1 MAQPPIG
8 EGVVVDVPA
17 TTANLGPGFD
27 CLGAALDLNNRFELR
42 VVEGGVDRFDLHIE
56 GSEGT
61 HLRGGPDNL
70 IYRSAQRV
78 WLEAG
83 CEPVG
88 LEARVRLAVP
98 PARGLGSSAAAIV
111 AGLIGANALIG
122 DPLGREKLLELA
134 IAIEGHPDNVVPSL
148 LGGLCLT
155 AKTAVPNWRV
165 MRCEWRDTVKAVV
178 AIPGIRLSTA
188 EARRAMP
195 RSIPIPDAV
204 TNLGSLTLLLR
215 GLRTGDGTLIH
226 DGMHDRIH
234 EPYRWGLIQG
244 GREVRQAALDAGAW
258 GCVISGAGP
267 SVLALAPEDAA
278 HEVGQAM
285 VAAWEASGVSSRH
298 AVLGL
303 QHSGSAWTPL
313 PGATPPAV
321 SPPTPNPGPKRPVAP
336 AAAGGARARS
346 RGRQG

>member
-17 TTANLGPGFD
+17 TTANIGPGFD

-42 VVEGGVDRFDLHIE
+42 VVEGGVDRFDLHIDGPE
-56 GSEGT
+56 GS

-78 WLEAG
+78 WREAG
-83 CEPVG
+83 VEPVG

-134 IAIEGHPDNVVPSL
+134 IAIEGHPDNVVPTL

-165 MRCEWRDTVKAVV
+165 MRSEWHPSVQAVV
-178 AIPGIRLSTA
+178 AIPGIRLSTS

-195 RSIPIPDAV
+195 RSIPIADAV
-204 TNLGSLTLLLR
+204 TNLGSLTLLLG
-215 GLRTGDGTLIH
+215 GLRSGDGELIQA
-226 DGMHDRIH
+226 GMHDRIH

-244 GREVRQAALDAGAW
+244 GR
-258 GCVISGAGP
+258 
-267 SVLALAPEDAA
+267 
-278 HEVGQAM
+278 
-285 VAAWEASGVSSRH
+285 
-298 AVLGL
+298 
-303 QHSGSAWTPL
+303 
-313 PGATPPAV
+313 
-321 SPPTPNPGPKRPVAP
+321 
-336 AAAGGARARS
+336 
-346 RGRQG
+346 

>member
-1 MAQPPIG
+1 MAQPPMG

-42 VVEGGVDRFDLHIE
+42 VVEGGVDRFDLVIE
-56 GSEGT
+56 GSEGS

-78 WLEAG
+78 WREAG
-83 CEPVG
+83 SEPVG

-122 DPLGREKLLELA
+122 DPLGPEKLLELA

-165 MRCEWRDTVKAVV
+165 MRCEWHPSVLAVV
-178 AIPGIRLSTA
+178 AIPAIRLSTA

-215 GLRTGDGTLIH
+215 GLRLGDGALIH
-226 DGMHDRIH
+226 DGMHDRLH

-244 GREVRQAALDAGAW
+244 GREVRQAAMEAGAL

-267 SVLALAPEDAA
+267 SLLALALEGEAQA
-278 HEVGQAM
+278 VGQAM
-285 VAAWEASGVSSRH
+285 VTAWEACGVSSRH

-303 QHSGSAWTPL
+303 QQSGSAWTSL
-313 PGATPPAV
+313 PASGEPVLTPPA
-321 SPPTPNPGPKRPVAP
+321 KRPEP
-336 AAAGGARARS
+336 AAAVAPRPRS